1 MWGEFFTM
9 TQWERSSILYLCWIK
24 GSFKEAS
31 PGKLFPQHVLYLPIP
46 SFIYLDL
53 FLPFLISWKLK
64 SCKFERIKSLPADWI
79 VSYSVS
85 GCIKRLRL
93 WMYKTMMDA
102 SPLHLDCSEL
112 TSAEVRRKRASL
124 IYRAGQLKE
133 TRAWMTDSPTSFVSF
148 FFTFALANTLE
159 ESKSFKN

>member
-24 GSFKEAS
+24 DSLK
-31 PGKLFPQHVLYLPIP
+31 KLLLGNYFLNMCFTCPHLAL
-46 SFIYLDL
+46 FILICF
-53 FLPFLISWKLK
+53 FLFLISWKLK

-79 VSYSVS
+79 VSCSVS
-85 GCIKRLRL
+85 GCIKHLRL

-133 TRAWMTDSPTSFVSF
+133 TRAWMTDSPASFVSF